1 MSSQAGLRCSQADF
15 LARWMPGSTRAGVI
29 LGPVPDP
36 TQGSPS
42 LGPDDSFASDF
53 APLPGSSVDSSYLG
67 VDGLARSPG
76 GETAER
82 EGPQSGLSS
91 GVPRGSDGELEEM
104 EGLPIRVKLEQS
116 GFQMEHGVF
125 VQLRKWQQHMQEQL
139 KAHQLEEL
147 LRLQEE
153 QQKLL
158 GMMNGSPHGSEDD
171 SEASGLSDSRET
183 PYSSPINRHGVPP
196 GSTRLEQE
204 PPPLRERLPGVQD
217 CEEVEDEDEG
227 TCTSRGEDQEQRV
240 SSSHFHAHDDAL
252 TSGSGGAMTSGSGG
266 AMTSGSG
273 GAMTSG
279 SGGAMTSGSGG
290 AMTSGSGG
298 AMTSGSGGAMTSGSG
313 GAMTSGSGGA
323 LTSGS
328 GGEMTSGSGGALT
341 SGSGGEM
348 TSGSGGALTSGSG
361 GAMTSGSGGAM
372 TSGSGGEMTSGS
384 GGALTSGS
392 GGAMTSGSGGAMT
405 SGSGGEMTSG
415 SGGAMT
421 SGSGGAMTSGSGG
434 AMTSESGGAMTW
446 AGSVDE
452 VFCERPIEP
461 GIKGQKK
468 TFEELLEQQLRVE
481 EQRLKSA
488 RQQQSHAPPKRAFL
502 KRGEGLSRFT
512 TGRKVSLPKSWVR
525 KDPKDPEPQLQARVV
540 SGPAALQR
548 GVQRVGVQRKTA
560 TLNKENRPGGLSS
573 PQDVRMSK
581 AARMKVLGSH
591 QRQNTEAPESIQSDP
606 QEGKP
611 PRNLKEQN
619 PRNAGLSAP
628 GPMRSTGP
636 NTQQPDHVTT
646 QGGAPRG
653 PERAARPAAGES
665 GASRM
670 EPAAGGGGEGDG
682 VSQEWLESSFQDKIR
697 RWHCDRQLET
707 VELGEFELLEQAAEE
722 LSFSSNSSFVMKVL
736 QIDQQHRGLHP
747 RRLSSTPIK
756 SPPGSGAGSAGK
768 ISSVPPDAFVVKMS
782 GDEDSEGSTCG
793 AAELEEREA
802 ALEPPSFPTQ
812 PDPPYDKQS
821 YQDEESSGDDAST
834 LNEDAVVFDDDD
846 TWNELDGAGS
856 ANDSRGVSPAGAA
869 RTLSRKVSR
878 AVQLDEDAP
887 PPASQLMTRLFPSL
901 NPKAQNAPLH
911 PAPAVAPGQQLQSRQ
926 LRERLVELE
935 IEIQRFKK
943 ENAALSKL
951 RHENEE
957 QQELLRKERLVFER
971 TRAEELA
978 ELEEHKR
985 EENRKLQK
993 ERKLFEKHAT
1003 AARAIP
1009 DKKEREEIQV
1019 LKQQLSSLQEEL
1031 RGRES
1036 RWASSHSRLRQQM
1049 DSLGQENGALRD
1061 QIRMLEK
1068 LRLSTWRKT
1077 PVEAEKDREAKDPR
1091 TCEGNA
1097 TKGVKFASPLD
1108 SRGGGGSPPQSST
1121 AAATRRSSHAAAA
1134 GMKSS
1139 LRRPSVPCLP
1149 SSSSLPSR
1157 RTDERPA
1164 TKNQELDGSPKNESL
1179 PNEAESAEDL
1189 EAESAEDREAES
1201 AEDRE
1206 AESAEDREAESA
1218 EDRPPPDGKVE
1229 TLLASG
1235 ERLVVFNN
1243 GTRKEVSADGQ
1254 TVKVTFFNGD
1264 TKEVTADQRIYFYAD
1279 AQTTH
1284 ITFPDGVEVLHFPN
1298 NQTEKHFPDGRKEI
1312 VFPDQTVKNLFPG
1325 GREESVLTDGTVIQ
1339 VSPDGTKQILFN
1351 TGQKEV
1357 HTAGYKRREYPD
1369 GTVKTVYADGR
1380 QETRYPNGRL
1390 RVKDRDGNVVLDSG
1404 A

>member
-104 EGLPIRVKLEQS
+104 EGLPIRVKLEQ
-116 GFQMEHGVF
+116 
-125 VQLRKWQQHMQEQL
+125 LRKWQQHMQEQL

-158 GMMNGSPHGSEDD
+158 GMMNGSPHGSE
-171 SEASGLSDSRET
+171 GT
-183 PYSSPINRHGVPP
+183 
-196 GSTRLEQE
+196 
-204 PPPLRERLPGVQD
+204 LREPLLPGN
-217 CEEVEDEDEG
+217 
-227 TCTSRGEDQEQRV
+227 SR
-240 SSSHFHAHDDAL
+240 
-252 TSGSGGAMTSGSGG
+252 
-266 AMTSGSG
+266 
-273 GAMTSG
+273 
-279 SGGAMTSGSGG
+279 
-290 AMTSGSGG
+290 
-298 AMTSGSGGAMTSGSG
+298 
-313 GAMTSGSGGA
+313 
-323 LTSGS
+323 
-328 GGEMTSGSGGALT
+328 
-341 SGSGGEM
+341 
-348 TSGSGGALTSGSG
+348 
-361 GAMTSGSGGAM
+361 
-372 TSGSGGEMTSGS
+372 
-384 GGALTSGS
+384 
-392 GGAMTSGSGGAMT
+392 
-405 SGSGGEMTSG
+405 
-415 SGGAMT
+415 
-421 SGSGGAMTSGSGG
+421 
-434 AMTSESGGAMTW
+434 SESITRVA
-446 AGSVDE
+446 
-452 VFCERPIEP
+452 PIP
-461 GIKGQKK
+461 NTKDQNSHY
-468 TFEELLEQQLRVE
+468 THCVSL
-481 EQRLKSA
+481 
-488 RQQQSHAPPKRAFL
+488 QQSHAPPKRAFL

-611 PRNLKEQN
+611 PRNLKE
-619 PRNAGLSAP
+619 
-628 GPMRSTGP
+628 
-636 NTQQPDHVTT
+636 
-646 QGGAPRG
+646 G

-665 GASRM
+665 G
-670 EPAAGGGGEGDG
+670 
-682 VSQEWLESSFQDKIR
+682 IR

-722 LSFSSNSSFVMKVL
+722 LSFSSNSSFVMK
-736 QIDQQHRGLHP
+736 QHRGLHP

-911 PAPAVAPGQQLQSRQ
+911 PAPAVARCPPPGQQLQSRQ

-1061 QIRMLEK
+1061 QVPIRMLEK

-1097 TKGVKFASPLD
+1097 TKGVKFAVSMFILL
-1108 SRGGGGSPPQSST
+1108 SQCQG
-1121 AAATRRSSHAAAA
+1121 
-1134 GMKSS
+1134 
-1139 LRRPSVPCLP
+1139 
-1149 SSSSLPSR
+1149 
-1157 RTDERPA
+1157 
-1164 TKNQELDGSPKNESL
+1164 
-1179 PNEAESAEDL
+1179 
-1189 EAESAEDREAES
+1189 
-1201 AEDRE
+1201 
-1206 AESAEDREAESA
+1206 
-1218 EDRPPPDGKVE
+1218 

-1264 TKEVTADQRIYFYAD
+1264 TKEVTADQRVIYFYAD